1 MKNNKKAII
10 VKDVEKVFKIPLDNS
25 FGIKQKIVNFANNKK
40 GYRLFKPLKKISLTI
55 NHGDFYGIVGRNG
68 SGKSTLLKTIA
79 GIYNP
84 DSGSVEVNGSLV
96 PFIELGV
103 GFNGELSG
111 RENVYLNCA
120 LLGFNRI
127 ETKSMYEDIVEF
139 AELHDFMEEKIKNYS
154 SGMQVRLAFS
164 IAIQAKGDILLL
176 DEVLAVGDT
185 SFQEK
190 CFKYFEE
197 LKRNKKTIILVTH
210 DMSAIKRFC
219 NKATMIED
227 GEIKLSGSPEEVANQ
242 YTLDN
247 LNHEIEES
255 NKKDKN
261 LSEYV
266 KKLDIK
272 AISNINL
279 SSNDKFIFQVD
290 YEMNIDMP
298 IDLGI
303 SILYQGQ
310 SIVEHNT
317 KQIKLGC
324 EKNKTYS
331 IKYSLPLNYFNQ
343 KRLDVTVAIFR
354 KSDFSL
360 IGYNLDSLSF
370 EIKENNTLPSG
381 GLLKLKG
388 DWIYD
393 EKQ

>member
-219 NKATMIED
+219 NKAVYIENGQILKEGTPLD
-227 GEIKLSGSPEEVANQ
+227 VAN
-242 YTLDN
+242 YYLEANIVDISKNDIKKVDIKKNNCSISARIIDN
-247 LNHEIEES
+247 NEDIS
-255 NKKDKN
+255 NKIIEFDYFLNNNIKAYVGCSIIRDGISVAEITTSLNKLLIDKGK
-261 LSEYV
+261 LKY
-266 KKLDIK
+266 KLDT
-272 AISNINL
+272 S
-279 SSNDKFIFQVD
+279 
-290 YEMNIDMP
+290 
-298 IDLGI
+298 
-303 SILYQGQ
+303 
-310 SIVEHNT
+310 
-317 KQIKLGC
+317 
-324 EKNKTYS
+324 
-331 IKYSLPLNYFNQ
+331 YFNCGVYQ
-343 KRLDVTVAIFR
+343 FTASLFNSENRELIAVSKVRNIFTVN
-354 KSDFSL
+354 
-360 IGYNLDSLSF
+360 GYD
-370 EIKENNTLPSG
+370 ITKG
-381 GLLKLKG
+381 GALKLK
-388 DWIYD
+388 DAWDY
-393 EKQ
+393 E